1 MPGILRG
8 SSSVQPNR
16 SVRSHR
22 GEAGWSTNTPGPP
35 VTLLFSYSELLTPR
49 SSILPASSSPAL
61 QSPRSSRALASF
73 LASDQRSSLAQ
84 PLLQPF
90 ILPAFMELLSY
101 KGKSS
106 RTSFPP
112 PSPRGPPFLPAHQ
125 PSLPQ
130 PRCPQPQLGDPAAR
144 PITSLPFG
152 GLAPTRF
159 SFKNHAGAEGKE
171 SFARLRV
178 LRLKTQRF
186 RPWSIQFLDQDKL
199 LDLFLALREQNES
212 PAQVPPSP
220 LQTKGE
226 TASNG
231 GCLELE
237 QGTRASQI
245 IPAGPGIPADTQPVN
260 LRPASAV
267 TVTQP
272 AWWGGEQRPSGTGM

>member
-61 QSPRSSRALASF
+61 QSPRSSRAVASF

-90 ILPAFMELLSY
+90 ILPAFVVLLFDE
-101 KGKSS
+101 GKSS
-106 RTSFPP
+106 ITSFPP
-112 PSPRGPPFLPAHQ
+112 PPPRGHPFLPARQ
-125 PSLPQ
+125 PSLSQ
-130 PRCPQPQLGDPAAR
+130 PRRGDPTAC
-144 PITSLPFG
+144 PIASLPFRG
-152 GLAPTRF
+152 RF
-159 SFKNHAGAEGKE
+159 SFKDHDGVEGKE

-178 LRLKTQRF
+178 LRLKTQHF
-186 RPWSIQFLDQDKL
+186 RPRSTQFLDQDKL
-199 LDLFLALREQNES
+199 HDLFLALRAQNES

-226 TASNG
+226 TSSNG
-231 GCLELE
+231 GCFELE
-237 QGTRASQI
+237 QGRRT
-245 IPAGPGIPADTQPVN
+245 
-260 LRPASAV
+260 
-267 TVTQP
+267 
-272 AWWGGEQRPSGTGM
+272 